1 MRTDIVIFLNGSIP
15 AMTWMKD
22 EKYAGRKMYSDK
34 DKKKLEKDS
43 GDVKAVTLFCNWLY
57 RIMSW

>member
-1 MRTDIVIFLNGSIP
+1 
-15 AMTWMKD
+15 MTWMKD
-22 EKYAGRKMYSDK
+22 KKYAAKDMYSEK
-34 DKKKLEKDS
+34 DKKKLEKGS

>member
-1 MRTDIVIFLNGSIP
+1 
-15 AMTWMKD
+15 MTWMKD
-22 EKYAGRKMYSDK
+22 KKYAGKDMYSAK
-34 DKKKLEKDS
+34 DKKKLEKGS